1 MKSEDAQLLDIL
13 KKEIVPATGC
23 TEPVAVAYS
32 AAIARQKTSGQVIRL
47 EIYVDSGLYKNGL
60 RVGIPGITER
70 GLEMAGALGLV
81 AGCPEKGL
89 RVIEEITSEQLEM
102 ARELVNLGKV
112 QVLVK
117 DNCRG
122 LYVETLLHTDG
133 GKTRVV
139 TKDRHLNIIAIDG
152 GQKEFSCDWLD
163 TPQNAEAKAIQT
175 YTLEDFLRFSETVPL
190 EEISFLEQGV
200 AMNLALAREGLLM
213 PGGIGRRFEQ
223 LVTEGMMSEDMM
235 YRAKLLCS
243 SASEA
248 RMAGS
253 KLAAMSSAGS
263 GNHGITV
270 FLTVFAV
277 AEKIGASREKLIRSL
292 ALSNLITF
300 YIKSYTG
307 TLSAMCGCGVAA
319 GIGASVGVTYLMKG
333 TLQDMLGT
341 MINMVGTI
349 AGLICDGGKE
359 GCAYKL
365 ALSAGWAVQ
374 SSLLAIKGA
383 TINTTDGILAS
394 DFKRIVMNMGYVC
407 NPGMVDTNNA
417 IIQVMSNKLDMAQ

>member
-1 MKSEDAQLLDIL
+1 MNNRDALLLDIM

-32 AAIARQKTSGQVIRL
+32 TAIARRKVSGNVTEL
-47 EIYVDSGLYKNGL
+47 EIYVDPGLYKNGM
-60 RVGIPGITER
+60 RVGIPGIKER
-70 GLEMAGALGLV
+70 GLKMAGALGIT
-81 AGCPEKGL
+81 AGNPEKSL
-89 RVIEEITSEQLEM
+89 RVIETISEKQLEE
-102 ARELVNLGKV
+102 AKELVNSGKV
-112 QVLVK
+112 KVFVK
-117 DNCRG
+117 DDCCG
-122 LYVETLLHTDG
+122 LYIETILHAET
-133 GKTRVV
+133 GKVRVV
-139 TKDRHLNIIAIDG
+139 TMDRHTNIVAVDD
-152 GQKEFSCDWLD
+152 GQKPFDSVLKNEESNKE
-163 TPQNAEAKAIQT
+163 TKAIQG
-175 YTLEDFLRFSETVPL
+175 YSLEDFIHFSNTIPL

-200 AMNLALAREGLLM
+200 AMNLALAKEGLTI
-213 PGGIGRRFEQ
+213 PEGIGKRMEQ
-223 LVTEGMMSEDMM
+223 LVADGMMSNDMI
-235 YRAKLLCS
+235 YNAKLLCS
-243 SASEA
+243 TASEA

-270 FLTVFAV
+270 FLTVFAA
-277 AEKIGASREKLIRSL
+277 AEKLGASREKLLRAL

-319 GIGASVGVTYLMKG
+319 GIGASAGVTYLLGG
-333 TLQDMLGT
+333 TAKDILGT

-365 ALSAGWAVQ
+365 ALAAGWAVEA
-374 SSLLAIKGA
+374 SLLAIGGA

-394 DFKRIVMNMGYVC
+394 DFKKIIQNMGYVC
-407 NPGMVDTNNA
+407 NPGMIETNMA
-417 IIQVMSNKLDMAQ
+417 IVKVMSHKI

>member
-1 MKSEDAQLLDIL
+1 MNTQDAVLLDIL

-32 AAIARQKTSGQVIRL
+32 TAVARQKTPGNITRL
-47 EIYVDSGLYKNGL
+47 EIHVDPGLFKNGMK
-60 RVGIPGITER
+60 VGIPGIKER

-89 RVIEEITSEQLEM
+89 RVIEEISDEQLQ
-102 ARELVNLGKV
+102 AAKELVNKGIV
-112 QVLVK
+112 RIFVK
-117 DNCRG
+117 DDSLK
-122 LYVETLLHTDG
+122 LYVETILETDIG
-133 GKTRVV
+133 RTRVI
-139 TKDRHLNIIAIDG
+139 TRDRHLNIVSVDE
-152 GQKEFSCDWLD
+152 GQNEFSCDWQD
-163 TPQNAEAKAIQT
+163 AKPNTDAKAIQN
-175 YTLEDFLRFSETVPL
+175 YSLEDLLRFSNTVPL

-200 AMNLALAREGLLM
+200 AMNLALAKEGLVM
-213 PGGIGRRFEQ
+213 PDGIGRK
-223 LVTEGMMSEDMM
+223 LVELVEEGLMSEDMM
-235 YRAKLLCS
+235 YKAKLLCS

-277 AEKIGASREKLIRSL
+277 AEKIGASREKLLRAL
-292 ALSNLITF
+292 TLSNLITF

-319 GIGASVGVTYLMKG
+319 GIGASAGTAYLMG
-333 TLQDMLGT
+333 GAAHDILGT
-341 MINMVGTI
+341 MINMVGTL

-374 SSLLAIKGA
+374 SALLALRGA
-383 TINTTDGILAS
+383 IINTTDGILAS
-394 DFKRIVMNMGYVC
+394 DFRRVIQNMGYVC
-407 NPGMVDTNNA
+407 NPGMVDTNKA
-417 IIQVMSNKLDMAQ
+417 IIQVMSNNLELA